1 MYQCI
6 LCTADPKLSKKHLCI
21 NEKEKINFDIIFT
34 QEDNADEKKIKILED
49 IINSNRILTNTDIE
63 IIYLTVALFMKSKLT
78 KSELLLKI
86 SELTNQVPGLS
97 DEELYEIKLFQKA
110 FMKKF
115 IPNDDKLKKE
125 IEKMISLTDIEAMKE
140 IFPKESEQ
148 LGKEREKIG
157 IQKGRKQG
165 MEKGMEKGKLK
176 EKIKTAENMK
186 KEDMDI
192 SIIAKITGLSLEEIE
207 KL

>member
-34 QEDNADEKKIKILED
+34 QEDNADEKIKILED

-63 IIYLTVALFMKSKLT
+63 IIYLTVVLFMKSKLT

-115 IPNDDKLKKE
+115 IPKDDKLKKE

-157 IQKGRKQG
+157 IQKGREQG
-165 MEKGMEKGKLK
+165 IQKGREQGKLE

-186 KEDMDI
+186 KEDIDTP
-192 SIIAKITGLSLEEIE
+192 IIAKITGLSLEEIE

>member
-6 LCTADPKLSKKHLCI
+6 LCTSDPKLSKKHLCI

-34 QEDNADEKKIKILED
+34 QEDDADEKIKILED
-49 IINSNRILTNTDIE
+49 IINNNRTLTNTDIE

-157 IQKGRKQG
+157 IQKGREQG
-165 MEKGMEKGKLK
+165 IQKGMEKGKLK

>member
-1 MYQCI
+1 M
-6 LCTADPKLSKKHLCI
+6 KK
-21 NEKEKINFDIIFT
+21 KKINYDIIFT
-34 QEDNADEKKIKILED
+34 QEDNADEKIKILED
-49 IINSNRILTNTDIE
+49 IINNNRTLTNTDIE

-115 IPNDDKLKKE
+115 IPKDDKLKKE
-125 IEKMISLTDIEAMKE
+125 IEKMISLTDIEAMKK

-157 IQKGRKQG
+157 IQKGREQG
-165 MEKGMEKGKLK
+165 IQKGREQGKLK

-186 KEDMDI
+186 KEDIDTP
-192 SIIAKITGLSLEEIE
+192 IIAKITGLSLEEIE

>member
-1 MYQCI
+1 M
-6 LCTADPKLSKKHLCI
+6 KK
-21 NEKEKINFDIIFT
+21 KKINYDIIFT
-34 QEDNADEKKIKILED
+34 QEDNADEKIKILED
-49 IINSNRILTNTDIE
+49 IINSNRTLTNTDIE
-63 IIYLTVALFMKSKLT
+63 IIYLTVVLFMKSKLT

-86 SELTNQVPGLS
+86 SELTNQAPGLS

-115 IPNDDKLKKE
+115 IPKDDKLKKE

-157 IQKGRKQG
+157 IQKGREQ
-165 MEKGMEKGKLK
+165 GKLE

-186 KEDMDI
+186 KEDIDTP
-192 SIIAKITGLSLEEIE
+192 IIAKITGLSLEEIE

>member
-1 MYQCI
+1 M
-6 LCTADPKLSKKHLCI
+6 KK
-21 NEKEKINFDIIFT
+21 KKINYDIIFT
-34 QEDNADEKKIKILED
+34 QEDNADEKIKILED
-49 IINSNRILTNTDIE
+49 IINSNRTLTNTDIE
-63 IIYLTVALFMKSKLT
+63 IIYLTVVLFMKSKLT

-86 SELTNQVPGLS
+86 SELTNQAPGLS

-115 IPNDDKLKKE
+115 IPKDDKLKKE

-157 IQKGRKQG
+157 IQKGREQG
-165 MEKGMEKGKLK
+165 IQKGREQGIQKGREQGKLE

-186 KEDMDI
+186 KEDIDTP
-192 SIIAKITGLSLEEIE
+192 IIAKITGLSLEEIE

>member
-1 MYQCI
+1 M
-6 LCTADPKLSKKHLCI
+6 KK
-21 NEKEKINFDIIFT
+21 KKINYDIIFT
-34 QEDNADEKKIKILED
+34 QEDNADEKIKILEN
-49 IINSNRILTNTDIE
+49 IINSNRTLTNTDIE
-63 IIYLTVALFMKSKLT
+63 IIYLTVVLFMKSKLT

-86 SELTNQVPGLS
+86 SELTNQAPGLS

-115 IPNDDKLKKE
+115 IPKDDKLKKE

-148 LGKEREKIG
+148 LGKQREKIE
-157 IQKGRKQG
+157 IQKGREQ
-165 MEKGMEKGKLK
+165 GKLE

-186 KEDMDI
+186 KEDIDTP
-192 SIIAKITGLSLEEIE
+192 IIAKITGLSLEEIE